1 MERRLQ
7 LHQILTGILGSE
19 NVYFQTPESTRMK
32 YPCIVYQRNAAD
44 TKFADDKPYLKM
56 KRYTVTVID
65 KDPDSKI
72 PDKIAALPLCT
83 FNRHYTVDNLN
94 HDIYNLYY

>member
-7 LHQILTGILGSE
+7 LHRILLEILGSE
-19 NVYFQTPESTRMK
+19 NVYFQPPESTRMK

>member
-7 LHQILTGILGSE
+7 LHRILTEILGSE
-19 NVYFQTPESTRMK
+19 NVYFQPPESTRMK

>member
-1 MERRLQ
+1 MERRLL
-7 LHQILTGILGSE
+7 LHQILLEILGNK
-19 NVYFQTPESTRMK
+19 NVYFQPPESKKME
-32 YPCIVYQRNAAD
+32 YPCIVYERNAVD
-44 TKFADDKPYLKM
+44 TKFADDKPYLNT

-83 FNRHYTVDNLN
+83 FNRHYTADNLN